1 MKIFYILFFTILMGA
16 ISVNASVR
24 GDNYGISGVVWQVPH
39 KPKGI
44 KTRIN
49 VSNKKSEEKDYEE
62 KKRVIKASESK
73 TSQKDELDK
82 RYVALKTNFAY
93 WAGAVANISTDIQLQ
108 RHISLEIPFN
118 WSLWDMNREYG
129 IRLVLLQPEARWWM
143 KDVGEGHF
151 IGVHAHAGVFN
162 VKWQNSRYQTTK
174 RPMLGAGITYGYSFQ
189 FSENWGAEFL
199 VGLGYANMKYDE
211 FYNIENGAKIGTD
224 KYNYWGITKLGVSLV
239 YRF

>member
-1 MKIFYILFFTILMGA
+1 MKIFYILFFTILMEA

-73 TSQKDELDK
+73 TSQKDGLEK
-82 RYVALKTNFAY
+82 RYVALKMNFAY

-108 RHISLEIPFN
+108 RHISLE
-118 WSLWDMNREYG
+118 
-129 IRLVLLQPEARWWM
+129 LQPEARWWM

-174 RPMLGAGITYGYSFQ
+174 RPMLGAGITYGYSLQ